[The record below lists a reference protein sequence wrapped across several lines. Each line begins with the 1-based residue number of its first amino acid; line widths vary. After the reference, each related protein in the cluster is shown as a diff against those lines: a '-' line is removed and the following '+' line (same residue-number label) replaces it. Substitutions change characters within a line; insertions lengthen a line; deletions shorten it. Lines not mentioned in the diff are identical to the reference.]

1 MTMNENQQV
10 RAGGRRKAAS
20 LATRGAKQQSGG
32 GPAGAGGETEAE
44 RTYSIGELADEFD
57 ITTRTIRFYE
67 SRGLITPRRAGTSRI
82 YSRRDRGRLMLILR
96 GKNLGFSLEDVA
108 EYLKLYD
115 IDPSQRAQ
123 TELLI
128 GKVDAAIADLDAKR
142 ADLERSLRDLKEL
155 RAKCAEF
162 LRSINAEAEASGKSR

>member
-1 MTMNENQQV
+1 MTINENQHV
-10 RAGGRRKAAS
+10 RGGGRLKATSPAPRGG
-20 LATRGAKQQSGG
+20 TRT
-32 GPAGAGGETEAE
+32 GGEPTGSGSEADAE
-44 RTYSIGELADEFD
+44 LTYSIGELAEEFD

-162 LRSINAEAEASGKSR
+162 LRSINAEAEASDKPR